1 MTGTE
6 AIGPRLGDDP
16 DAFRDCYER
25 LGPVVLAYVR
35 RYVPGDE
42 AEDVR
47 QQVFLEVWRSRS
59 RFDRDRRLE
68 PWVLAIAKR
77 RAIDHLRYRTRRP
90 SEATPDLH
98 RLEDAGPVDFAELH
112 AERSLLQGALA
123 ALPHEQRETLE
134 LAYFEDLTQRQIA
147 ERLGVPLGTI
157 KARAFRALRNLATT
171 LVPSDEIVLG
181 EEER

>member
-1 MTGTE
+1 MKGTE
-6 AIGPRLGDDP
+6 AIGPRLGEDP

-35 RYVPGDE
+35 RYVPRDE

-59 RFDRDRRLE
+59 RFDHERRLE

-77 RAIDHLRYRTRRP
+77 RAIDHLRYRSRRP
-90 SEATPDLH
+90 AEPSPDLH
-98 RLEDAGPVDFAELH
+98 RLEDSIPADFADLH
-112 AERSLLQGALA
+112 AERAVLRSALA
-123 ALPHEQRETLE
+123 VLPSEQRETLE
-134 LAYFEDLTQRQIA
+134 LAYFEDLTQRQVA

-157 KARAFRALRNLATT
+157 KARAFRGLRNLATT